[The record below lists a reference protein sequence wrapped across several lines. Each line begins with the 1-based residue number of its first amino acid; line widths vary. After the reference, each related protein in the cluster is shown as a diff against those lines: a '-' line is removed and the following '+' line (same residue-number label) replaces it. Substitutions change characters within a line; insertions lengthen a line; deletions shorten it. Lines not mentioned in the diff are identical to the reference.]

1 MTFRNRLFNGY
12 YWMLSIFYGLS
23 AAILAL
29 APGRGPMTAAIR
41 TYTRRMLWAMDSL
54 AGIRI
59 ELKGQDKLPKGAFII
74 AAKHHSWGD
83 GFVMFAN
90 VDNLSFVTGDHM
102 ERFPLVGAILR
113 KFGAIIVDNCGGPE
127 ARKALSESAAQVA
140 AEGRRILIY
149 PEGNLA
155 KPGER
160 FRYRTGVYYMSRD
173 FNLPVVPVATN
184 LGLFWEQ
191 TSKTKRPGV
200 ATIEFL
206 DPIETGLDRTPFL
219 ERLETV
225 IETRTQELI
234 AMATGE
240 PVKPSVLVP
249 TPDEVRKSLL
259 LPEGEGVGRSP
270 TDEGLR

>member
-1 MTFRNRLFNGY
+1 MTFRNRLFNAY
-12 YWMLSIFYGLS
+12 YWVLSIFYGLS
-23 AAILAL
+23 AALLAL
-29 APGRGPMTAAIR
+29 APGRAPMTAAIR
-41 TYTRRMLWAMDSL
+41 LYTRRMLWAMDRL

-59 ELKGQDKLPKGAFII
+59 ELKGQDRLPDGAFII

-127 ARKALSESAAQVA
+127 ARRALSESAAQVA

-184 LGLFWEQ
+184 LGCFWEQ
-191 TSKTKRPGV
+191 TSKIKRPGT

-206 DPIETGLDRTPFL
+206 DPIAVGLDRTPFL
-219 ERLETV
+219 ERLESV
-225 IETRTQELI
+225 IETRSQELI

-240 PVKPSVLVP
+240 PVRPSLLVP
-249 TPDEVRKSLL
+249 TPDEARKAQARKAAAAT
-259 LPEGEGVGRSP
+259 VAAA
-270 TDEGLR
+270 